1 MKILTFLILFISF
14 HTKLFAIDTKAEEAI
29 VFDYST
35 NEILFEKNADNKT
48 YPASMTKIMT
58 IYVVFDRIINTDLSL
73 DDKCTVSAKAY
84 KMGGSRMFLEINSK
98 VSIEDLLRGIIIQ
111 SGNDASIVIA
121 ECLSG
126 TEEDFAALMNSYAK
140 ILNLTNTNF
149 INSSGWPNENH
160 FSTVR
165 DIGILS
171 NAIIKDF
178 PALYE
183 YFAEKEFVYNE
194 IKQPNRNRLLNE
206 VDGVDGIKT
215 GFTKKSGWGISASSI
230 RGKRRITVV
239 INGTNS
245 SRIRALESEKL
256 INWAFRETSPKKILK
271 KDQLIKEVDV
281 WLGSKPTINL
291 IIENDL
297 VTTVSYEQIKT
308 LKSSIEYEKPISA
321 PIKKGDI
328 LGKLTIE
335 ISGKKNFE
343 VPLVA
348 ENNVKIINP
357 IFRIIA
363 AIKYLIFGTSLD
375 E

>member
-111 SGNDASIVIA
+111 SGNDASIAIA